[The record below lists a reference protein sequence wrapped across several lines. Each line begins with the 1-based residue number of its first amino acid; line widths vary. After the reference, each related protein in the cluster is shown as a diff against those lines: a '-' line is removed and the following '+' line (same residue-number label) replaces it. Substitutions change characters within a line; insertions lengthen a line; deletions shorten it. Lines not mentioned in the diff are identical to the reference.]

1 MLGRAHSTQD
11 YVVFEI
17 REASRKTPRSHSVAV
32 SVLLHSAPRPASVA
46 LCVVATWRL
55 GDLATGRTFIW
66 RMVFGIEPLI
76 LRTMPTI
83 KSYRAAPPIDLKATG
98 GGLLNLN
105 HRERI
110 PEQRER

>member
-1 MLGRAHSTQD
+1 MLGRARSTQD

-55 GDLATGRTFIW
+55 GNWADFYLEDGFW
-66 RMVFGIEPLI
+66 
-76 LRTMPTI
+76 
-83 KSYRAAPPIDLKATG
+83 D
-98 GGLLNLN
+98 
-105 HRERI
+105 
-110 PEQRER
+110 